1 MTSPLLGLLGLGRR
15 AGNEVVGVDAVR
27 TAIKAGKCYLVVIAS
42 DAGPRAEEKV
52 TRLARGKGLAV
63 IVGPV
68 ADEIG
73 RALGRP
79 PVQAVGVSDRSLAS
93 GVMNAG
99 SAGQ

>member
-1 MTSPLLGLLGLGRR
+1 MTSPFLGLLGLGRR
-15 AGNEVVGVDAVR
+15 AGNLVVGVDAVR
-27 TAIKAGKCYLVVIAS
+27 TAIKAGKCYLVVMAS

-52 TRLARGKGLAV
+52 TRLARGKGLPV
-63 IVGPV
+63 IIGPV

-73 RALGRP
+73 RVLGRP

>member
-1 MTSPLLGLLGLGRR
+1 MATRDVYSSRYL
-15 AGNEVVGVDAVR
+15 DASV
-27 TAIKAGKCYLVVIAS
+27 ALAIAS

-79 PVQAVGVSDRSLAS
+79 PVQAVGVSDRSLAN

-99 SAGQ
+99 PSGQ

>member
-1 MTSPLLGLLGLGRR
+1 MTPPLLGLLGLGRR
-15 AGNEVVGVDAVR
+15 AGNLVVGVDAVR
-27 TAIKAGKCYLVVIAS
+27 TALQAGKCFLVVISS

-52 TRLARGKGLAV
+52 TRLARGKGLPV

-68 ADEIG
+68 ADELG

-79 PVQAVGVSDRSLAS
+79 PVQAVGVRDRALAK

>member
-1 MTSPLLGLLGLGRR
+1 
-15 AGNEVVGVDAVR
+15 
-27 TAIKAGKCYLVVIAS
+27 
-42 DAGPRAEEKV
+42 
-52 TRLARGKGLAV
+52 LARGKNLPV

-79 PVQAVGVSDRSLAS
+79 PVQAVGVSDRALAS

>member
-1 MTSPLLGLLGLGRR
+1 MNPLLGLLGLGRR
-15 AGNEVVGVDAVR
+15 AGNLIVGVDAVR
-27 TAIKAGKCYLVVIAS
+27 SSIKAGKCYLVVMAS

-52 TRLARGKGLAV
+52 TRLARGKNLPV

-79 PVQAVGVSDRSLAS
+79 PVQAVGVSDRALAS
-93 GVMNAG
+93 GVMNVG

>member
-15 AGNEVVGVDAVR
+15 AGNLVVGVDAVR
-27 TAIKAGKCYLVVIAS
+27 SALQAGQCHLVVIAS

-52 TRLARGKGLAV
+52 TRLARGKGLPV

-68 ADEIG
+68 ADELG

-79 PVQAVGVSDRSLAS
+79 PVQAVGVSDRALAS

-99 SAGQ
+99 PAGQ

>member
-1 MTSPLLGLLGLGRR
+1 VNPLLGLLGLGRR
-15 AGNEVVGVDAVR
+15 AGNLIVGVDAVR
-27 TAIKAGKCYLVVIAS
+27 SAIKAGKCHLVVMAS

-52 TRLARGKGLAV
+52 TRLARGKNLPV

-79 PVQAVGVSDRSLAS
+79 PVQAVGVSDRALAS